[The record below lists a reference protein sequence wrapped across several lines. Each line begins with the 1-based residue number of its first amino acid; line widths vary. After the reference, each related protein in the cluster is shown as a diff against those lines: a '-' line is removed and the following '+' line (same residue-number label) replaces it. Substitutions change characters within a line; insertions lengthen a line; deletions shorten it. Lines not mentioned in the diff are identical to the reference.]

1 MVGKFNRMEEIMTLE
16 SYRQLKVWQLGM
28 ELSKDV
34 YLLTE
39 NFPKRE
45 MYGLSSQVQRAAVS
59 VPANLAE
66 GHAKDSTKEFLRHI
80 SIAQG
85 SLAET
90 ETHLLLA
97 ESLGYAKPDEIA
109 KFLEKCGE
117 ERRMLS
123 GLRRSL
129 KAKLNK

>member
-1 MVGKFNRMEEIMTLE
+1 MPLQ

-28 ELSKDV
+28 ELAKEV

-39 NFPKRE
+39 KFPKRE
-45 MYGLSSQVQRAAVS
+45 IYGLSSQVQRAAVS
-59 VPANLAE
+59 VPSNLAE
-66 GHAKDSTKEFLRHI
+66 GHTRESTKEFLRYI
-80 SIAQG
+80 AIAQG

-109 KFLEKCGE
+109 KILEKCGE

-129 KAKLNK
+129 KAKLDE

>member
-1 MVGKFNRMEEIMTLE
+1 MQLN
-16 SYRQLKVWQLGM
+16 SYRELKVWQVGM
-28 ELSKDV
+28 QLAKEI
-34 YLLTE
+34 YLLTDT
-39 NFPKRE
+39 FPKSE
-45 MYGLSSQVQRAAVS
+45 TYGLSSQVQRSATS

-66 GHAKDSTKEFLRHI
+66 GHAKNSTKDFLRHI

-97 ESLGYAKPDEIA
+97 ESLGYAKSDQIA
-109 KFLEKCGE
+109 VILNKCAE

-129 KAKLNK
+129 RAKLTPDPCPLTPVP

>member
-1 MVGKFNRMEEIMTLE
+1 MPLD

-28 ELSKDV
+28 QLAKEV
-34 YLLTE
+34 YLLTRG
-39 NFPKRE
+39 FPKFE
-45 MYGLSSQVQRAAVS
+45 VYGLSSQLQRSAVS
-59 VPANLAE
+59 IPANLAE
-66 GHAKDSTKEFLRHI
+66 GHARDSTKDFLRHI

-97 ESLGYAKPDEIA
+97 ESLDYANPNQLARILDRCA
-109 KFLEKCGE
+109 E
-117 ERRMLS
+117 ERKMLS

-129 KAKLNK
+129 QAKLNP

>member
-1 MVGKFNRMEEIMTLE
+1 MN
-16 SYRQLKVWQLGM
+16 SYRELKVWQLGM
-28 ELSKDV
+28 QLAKDV
-34 YLLTE
+34 YLLTQQ
-39 NFPKRE
+39 FPKHE
-45 MYGLSSQVQRAAVS
+45 IYGLSSQVQRAAVS
-59 VPANLAE
+59 IPANLAE

-97 ESLGYAKPDEIA
+97 ESLNYVKPDSVASI
-109 KFLEKCGE
+109 LDKCSE

-123 GLRRSL
+123 GLRRRL
-129 KAKLNK
+129 KTRLSP

>member
-1 MVGKFNRMEEIMTLE
+1 MQVN
-16 SYRQLKVWQLGM
+16 SYRELKVWQLGM
-28 ELSKDV
+28 QLAKDV
-34 YLLTE
+34 YLLTQR
-39 NFPKRE
+39 FPKHE
-45 MYGLSSQVQRAAVS
+45 IYGLGSQLQRAAVS

-66 GHAKDSTKEFLRHI
+66 GHAKDSTKDFLRHI

-97 ESLGYAKPDEIA
+97 ESLDYLQSNGVAAI
-109 KFLEKCGE
+109 LEKCAE

-123 GLRRSL
+123 GLRRKL
-129 KAKLNK
+129 KAKLQP